1 MLIDGGEASE
11 SSKVYAYLKKS
22 GVDHLNYI
30 VATHAHS
37 DHIGFRAD
45 LELNGELIR
54 YKRGRGGVWIPEELS
69 GNDSWMDRDEKSI
82 LEHYGLDMSKAWVI
96 RRLSF
101 PWEGRRKVD
110 LQTLILKL
118 EREKSDFIATRF
130 VTPDVGGSVS
140 FTHPI
145 TGVEHTLTVREIED
159 KTTDT
164 SLFHDQD
171 LEFPSHFMA
180 MMYILDPDL
189 PRDAFM
195 VKDCDGG
202 DNPRPKN
209 PDPHGRMSMSVGVV
223 AMVRSADG
231 PTSVFLADG
240 SEAQVHAIASS
251 MHFEP
256 LTKPVEWH
264 MIIREKMLP
273 DLDVTLI

>member
-130 VTPDVGGSVS
+130 
-140 FTHPI
+140 
-145 TGVEHTLTVREIED
+145 L
-159 KTTDT
+159 
-164 SLFHDQD
+164 SL
-171 LEFPSHFMA
+171 
-180 MMYILDPDL
+180 
-189 PRDAFM
+189 
-195 VKDCDGG
+195 
-202 DNPRPKN
+202 
-209 PDPHGRMSMSVGVV
+209 
-223 AMVRSADG
+223 
-231 PTSVFLADG
+231 
-240 SEAQVHAIASS
+240 
-251 MHFEP
+251 
-256 LTKPVEWH
+256 
-264 MIIREKMLP
+264 
-273 DLDVTLI
+273 

>member
-1 MLIDGGEASE
+1 LERENPM
-11 SSKVYAYLKKS
+11 
-22 GVDHLNYI
+22 N
-30 VATHAHS
+30 
-37 DHIGFRAD
+37 IGFRAD

-69 GNDSWMDRDEKSI
+69 GNDSWMERDEKSI
-82 LEHYGLDMSKAWVI
+82 LEHYGLDMSRAWVI

-101 PWEGRRKVD
+101 PWEGRRKVE
-110 LQTLILKL
+110 LQTLQLKL

-145 TGVEHTLTVREIED
+145 TGVEHTLTVCEIED

-164 SLFHDQD
+164 SIFRDQD
-171 LEFPSHFMA
+171 LEFPSYFKA
-180 MMYILDPDL
+180 ISYTIVPDL

-195 VKDCDGG
+195 VKDCDCG

-209 PDPHGRMSMSVGVV
+209 PDLHGRMAMSVGVV
-223 AMVRSADG
+223 AMVRSVDG

-240 SEAQVHAIASS
+240 SEAKVHAIASS

-256 LTKPVEWH
+256 LTEPAEWH
-264 MIIREKMLP
+264 MIIREKILP
-273 DLDVTLI
+273 DLDVTLM